1 MLIFFSL
8 DKMVPIHAAAAPKV
22 MMTKT
27 ALLREKK
34 NKLVNSTQTTV
45 KTIKPIARLP
55 RQPVKNNENKAS
67 YDRPTKSSAEKT
79 KLNPI
84 GPSNT
89 STKHLSTL
97 KNSKSFNYNS
107 SLQ

>member
-1 MLIFFSL
+1 
-8 DKMVPIHAAAAPKV
+8 MVPIHAAAAPKV

-84 GPSNT
+84 GPSNA